1 MKRLIAALLFG
12 LAVGYKYGYS
22 DANDGRASV
31 FNRALDRFGAT
42 KLRAAQAERDRRVDE
57 ASRP

>member
-12 LAVGYKYGYS
+12 LAMGYRYGYS
-22 DANDGRASV
+22 DANEGRASV
-31 FNRALDRFGAT
+31 FNRALDRFGAA
-42 KLRAAQAERDRRVDE
+42 KLRAAQADRDRRVDE

>member
-22 DANDGRASV
+22 DANDGRESV
-31 FNRALDRFGAT
+31 FNRALDKFGAA

>member
-1 MKRLIAALLFG
+1 MKRLIVALLFG
-12 LAVGYKYGYS
+12 LAVGYKYGYN

-31 FNRALDRFGAT
+31 FNRALDRFGAA
-42 KLRAAQAERDRRVDE
+42 KLRAAQAERDRKVDE

>member
-1 MKRLIAALLFG
+1 MRRLIAVLLFG

-31 FNRALDRFGAT
+31 FNRALNRFGVS
-42 KLRAAQAERDRRVDE
+42 KLRAVQADRDRRVDE